1 MWNIWLTIATLSVA
15 SLRLKYL
22 IYKNKSNIWSFFGLD
37 VKCLVDNNNL
47 TNCLIEAQ
55 LTEAAQSPDTTTPR
69 VGCFWRKTVVW
80 EMQNTKNH
88 KYRTLY
94 PTNTKHIHILGQVK
108 YWHGTQPLFFL
119 INRTANFWY
128 FLLNYKESLV
138 SIQFNDGTEAHTD
151 MHCKSKIREAVKN
164 KCFFRNNS

>member
-22 IYKNKSNIWSFFGLD
+22 IYKNKSNIWSFFWPWCKMSGWQQQPHQLPHRGSAD
-37 VKCLVDNNNL
+37 WGRPEPRHNNTQSRLFLTQNCCLRNAKHKKI
-47 TNCLIEAQ
+47 TN
-55 LTEAAQSPDTTTPR
+55 TERYIPQT
-69 VGCFWRKTVVW
+69 
-80 EMQNTKNH
+80 QNT
-88 KYRTLY
+88 YTFLDRSSIGMA
-94 PTNTKHIHILGQVK
+94 PS
-108 YWHGTQPLFFL
+108 PCFFL

-164 KCFFRNNS
+164 KCFF